1 MQKPNKTKKKKND
14 SKNNS
19 SHSSGN
25 NSNISDENRNNL
37 NNSGNNNKDKNINNN
52 ANNGN
57 SDSSTQNKQQT
68 IDNSKEKLNQLKNL
82 KYIFPFLNEGQ
93 ISQKED
99 EEKLKNYSKSEYS
112 NIVTSINKN
121 KSPINANKYEEE
133 ILEGKINIIDKVIQ
147 KHMPASNDDKV
158 ISIHP
163 GLTSLSLKID
173 RNFNMMNDIGYRLPN
188 LIELNLAGSDIES
201 IMDIGTSFNKLEKL
215 NVSGCGLT
223 DLSGIIC
230 FQNLKE
236 LNASNNKITD
246 LIDIEMCEEL
256 KSIDLSNNLIT
267 DENNLLFLNSCPNLR
282 KVILTGNKLNSF
294 NRDLLDKNIQLII

>member
-1 MQKPNKTKKKKND
+1 MQKSNKTKKKKND

-19 SHSSGN
+19 SHSSSN
-25 NSNISDENRNNL
+25 NSNISDENKNSL
-37 NNSGNNNKDKNINNN
+37 NNSGNNNKEKNINNN
-52 ANNGN
+52 LNIESA
-57 SDSSTQNKQQT
+57 SQNKVN
-68 IDNSKEKLNQLKNL
+68 ISDNSQEKLNQLKNL
-82 KYIFPFLNEGQ
+82 KYIFPFLSEGQ
-93 ISQKED
+93 IGIKGD
-99 EEKLKNYSKSEYS
+99 NDKINNYSKSEYS

-121 KSPINANKYEEE
+121 KSSTNKNKDEDE

-147 KHMPASNDDKV
+147 KHLPVSNDSKV
-158 ISIHP
+158 ITINP

-173 RNFNMMNDIGYRLPN
+173 KNFNMMNDIGYRLPN
-188 LIELNLAGSDIES
+188 LIELNLQGSTIES

-230 FQNLKE
+230 FRNLKE

-246 LIDIEMCEEL
+246 LLDIEMCEEL
-256 KSIDLSNNLIT
+256 KVIDLSNNLIS

-282 KVILTGNKLNSF
+282 KVILTGNKLKTF

>member
-1 MQKPNKTKKKKND
+1 MQKTIKTKKKKNY

-25 NSNISDENRNNL
+25 NSHNSNISNENKNSL
-37 NNSGNNNKDKNINNN
+37 NNSGNNNKEKNINNN
-52 ANNGN
+52 INQNI
-57 SDSSTQNKQQT
+57 QIQENKQQ
-68 IDNSKEKLNQLKNL
+68 NQNEVKLNQLKNL
-82 KYIFPFLNEGQ
+82 KYIFPFLNEGLN
-93 ISQKED
+93 QKD
-99 EEKLKNYSKSEYS
+99 DDKNKNYSISEY
-112 NIVTSINKN
+112 NKIVSSINKN
-121 KSPINANKYEEE
+121 KSLTSTNKYEEG

-147 KHMPASNDDKV
+147 KHMPVSNDSKV

-173 RNFNMMNDIGYRLPN
+173 KNFNMMNDIGYRLPN
-188 LIELNLAGSDIES
+188 LIELNLQGSEIES

-256 KSIDLSNNLIT
+256 KIIDLSNNLIT
-267 DENNLLFLNSCPNLR
+267 DENNLLFLNSCPNLQ
-282 KVILTGNKLNSF
+282 KVILTGNKLKTF
-294 NRDLLDKNIQLII
+294 NKEILDKNIQLII

>member
-1 MQKPNKTKKKKND
+1 MEFSNKNKKKKNN

-25 NSNISDENRNNL
+25 NSNISDENKNSL
-37 NNSGNNNKDKNINNN
+37 NNSGNINKEKSTNNNINIE
-52 ANNGN
+52 
-57 SDSSTQNKQQT
+57 SSNQNKLPSSS
-68 IDNSKEKLNQLKNL
+68 DVSKEKLNQLKNL

-93 ISQKED
+93 FAGKNED
-99 EEKLKNYSKSEYS
+99 KTIKKYSISEY
-112 NIVTSINKN
+112 NDIVSSINKN
-121 KSPINANKYEEE
+121 KSPLNKNKYEED
-133 ILEGKINIIDKVIQ
+133 ILEGKVNIIDKVIQ
-147 KHMPASNDDKV
+147 KHMPSSNDSKV

-173 RNFNMMNDIGYRLPN
+173 KNFNMMNDIGYRLPN
-188 LIELNLAGSDIES
+188 LIELNLQGSEIES

-256 KSIDLSNNLIT
+256 KVIDLSNNLLT
-267 DENNLLFLNSCPNLR
+267 DDNNLLFLNSCPNLQ
-282 KVILTGNKLNSF
+282 KVILTGNKFSSF
-294 NRDLLDKNIQLII
+294 NRDLLDKNIQLVI